1 MARNLKL
8 IIICKLI
15 RRSVKEQILH
25 ARMEISK
32 VNPTR
37 IDLSENACLSN
48 AIVFEHLTP
57 EAQNLLAE
65 ATKVKN

>member
-1 MARNLKL
+1 M
-8 IIICKLI
+8 
-15 RRSVKEQILH
+15 KEQILH